1 MYNMPLICITC
12 HSSSFS
18 IFTGPSFPCV
28 GCDCTSFD
36 HSGDHFH
43 ENFELALPKNQQKY
57 IWGQPSFCHW
67 FGHLCESN
75 FGRVRCGFGRI
86 ETHPHQKKLARCRIF
101 HATVTNIDVW
111 SSQVTRTRRPLTMW
125 PSIWFN
131 ESSTSSYRVCCRCTL
146 LDIISIANAMVQ
158 RIINFVVQS
167 VLPMHS
173 VGHYS

>member
-1 MYNMPLICITC
+1 MHNMPLICITC

-75 FGRVRCGFGRI
+75 NVAFDLVHYSELVFVNVVCESPGTMLVYCSLNI
-86 ETHPHQKKLARCRIF
+86 KLARCRIF
-101 HATVTNIDVW
+101 RATVTNIDVW

-125 PSIWFN
+125 PSIWF
-131 ESSTSSYRVCCRCTL
+131 
-146 LDIISIANAMVQ
+146 II
-158 RIINFVVQS
+158 RIWY
-167 VLPMHS
+167 L
-173 VGHYS
+173 

>member
-67 FGHLCESN
+67 FGHLWKVTLDVYDAALAVLKPTPTKSHYVFSTCDVR
-75 FGRVRCGFGRI
+75 RVVQG
-86 ETHPHQKKLARCRIF
+86 TMLARLKQLPDGAC
-101 HATVTNIDVW
+101 VGVVGCW
-111 SSQVTRTRRPLTMW
+111 VVVLGG
-125 PSIWFN
+125 
-131 ESSTSSYRVCCRCTL
+131 VGCCW
-146 LDIISIANAMVQ
+146 
-158 RIINFVVQS
+158 
-167 VLPMHS
+167 
-173 VGHYS
+173 